1 MSQPK
6 KMFIFRK
13 TQKLKNIK
21 ISYFKTTFHNFAV
34 EIETGWATRM
44 VKSIL
49 KTRNVDDDAG

>member
-13 TQKLKNIK
+13 NQKLKNIT
-21 ISYFKTTFHNFAV
+21 ISYFKTTFHNFTV

>member
-6 KMFIFRK
+6 KMFILRK
-13 TQKLKNIK
+13 TQKLKNIT
-21 ISYFKTTFHNFAV
+21 ISYFKTTFHSFAV
-34 EIETGWATRM
+34 KIETGWATRM